1 MTADPHPFVA
11 AVAAGLERIGA
22 GGSLLVACSGGG
34 DSLALLRACVE
45 LNRDVTAGYFDH
57 RQRASSQADGSAVA
71 SFAETW
77 GCGFVTSA
85 FPGPRGVG
93 EAELRNA
100 RYAWLA
106 DATASVSAGWVLTGH
121 TADDRAETVLL
132 RLLRGTGVAGLAG
145 IAAAG
150 PVPGRADAAV
160 KVGRPMLRL
169 AGREAREFLTVRGI
183 RWVEDPSNAAADY
196 TRNRLRRDLL
206 PRLSDFNPR
215 WEEAVL
221 RLADGAAGGAAV
233 TAALAEKVADRA
245 VLFAR
250 GATDRGVGARVGRP
264 AGRGPRRRVPGR
276 LEAGRVAGRA
286 DVRRGLAPL
295 GGAARRPVH
304 RVAARCRG
312 GARDGRDRPASLTSD
327 TAGPAGSPT
336 G

>member
-1 MTADPHPFVA
+1 M
-11 AVAAGLERIGA
+11 EKIGA

-45 LNRDVTAGYFDH
+45 LRDASGSGSVTAGYFDH
-57 RQRASSQADGSAVA
+57 RQRSSSQADGSAVA
-71 SFAETW
+71 SFAEAW
-77 GCGFVTSA
+77 GCA
-85 FPGPRGVG
+85 FLTGAFDGPRGAS
-93 EAELRNA
+93 EAELRTA

-106 DATASVSAGWVLTGH
+106 DAAAAVGGGWVLTGH
-121 TADDRAETVLL
+121 TAGDRAETVLL

-145 IAAAG
+145 IAASG

-160 KVGRPMLRL
+160 TVGRPMLRL
-169 AGREAREFLTVRGI
+169 AGREAREFLTVRGL

-206 PRLSDFNPR
+206 PRLTDFNPR

-250 GATDRGVGARVGRP
+250 ERQIEVWEHELD
-264 AGRGPRRRVPGR
+264 
-276 LEAGRVAGRA
+276 
-286 DVRRGLAPL
+286 GLPD
-295 GGAARRPVH
+295 AARIAVFR
-304 RVAARCRG
+304 AAWKRAGWPEGRMSAAAWRRL
-312 GARDGRDRPASLTSD
+312 GALRDGQRTELPHGVKA
-327 TAGPAGSPT
+327 AHAT
-336 G
+336 GEIVLRR